1 MESCFG
7 MSTFYIGFCRYQLHQ
22 YGSYKPC
29 EARLF
34 KVKSEFFAEFGR
46 FNNAK
51 LVLYQ
56 PLLRKQINS
65 DIQLE
70 MARVE
75 GFP

>member
-1 MESCFG
+1 MVCPHSI
-7 MSTFYIGFCRYQLHQ
+7 SVSAVINYTNI
-22 YGSYKPC
+22 GSYKPC

-65 DIQLE
+65 GIQLE